1 MKRLV
6 LAITGAACVL
16 AATAALAGAGTSIAP
31 QLVKIKSPVTR
42 GGHAHI
48 VAHANAANICRIT
61 VYSKS
66 GRVHSRRLTPE
77 DPGTDYRLAWE
88 WLMPTNARLGAW
100 HVRISC
106 GSAGSLQ
113 TTFRVIRA

>member
-6 LAITGAACVL
+6 IGSTGVACVL
-16 AATAALAGAGTSIAP
+16 AATAAVARADTSTAP
-31 QLVKIKSPVTR
+31 QLIKIKSPVTR

-66 GRVHSRRLTPE
+66 GRLQSRRLTPE
-77 DPGTDYRLAWE
+77 DPGSDYRLAWE
-88 WLMPTNARLGAW
+88 WLMPTKTRLGAW

-113 TTFRVIRA
+113 TTFRVVRA